1 MSPGGWQRHDPSD
14 DNVGGVVPDTLRA
27 TATPIYVVDT
37 RNPQIGRRV
46 HETIPS
52 SKVASNTTVKLVF
65 SEVVQQQ

>member
-14 DNVGGVVPDTLRA
+14 DNVGGVVPDYFARHSDA
-27 TATPIYVVDT
+27 DYVVDT

-52 SKVASNTTVKLVF
+52 SKVASNPTVKLVF
-65 SEVVQQQ
+65 SEVIQQP